1 MFEYLVKGFLLGLSL
16 SGTCL
21 ATCGPIYAPYMLME
35 KRSFIGNLKVAFQ
48 ISVGRFITY
57 GLFGIGAGVVGKSLS
72 NDFREYATAVSYI
85 ALSIFLLFYMYNSAK
100 PNHKECG
107 AKKMAGFAKGS
118 PLLLG
123 IITGISFCP
132 SFLIALTGAFER
144 AGAFSGLL
152 FFTAFFFGTTI
163 IILPI
168 SFIGFIPYVN
178 LKQFK
183 KLGSVATIAVVLWFS
198 YTGVTTLYSKIESKL
213 SITKS
218 LNFIDSNKI
227 FLISSASEELY
238 SQSLQQNLLLKGVKS
253 VEIIKAENHSQVYEF
268 YKKSPKE
275 SFILITANSL
285 SDEKLKTDIISISKN
300 RKLYSLEIDSPSET
314 EVNPVNSVIKKL
326 DFFNFNVKNRGFFF
340 SVVYKEDKKIN

>member
-16 SGTCL
+16 SGSCL

-57 GLFGIGAGVVGKSLS
+57 GLFGIGAGLLGQSLS
-72 NDFREYATAVSYI
+72 TDFREYATAVSYI
-85 ALSIFLLFYMYNSAK
+85 VLSLFLLFYMYNSAN
-100 PNHKECG
+100 PNHKECS

-118 PLLLG
+118 PLMLG

-144 AGAFSGLL
+144 AGAVSGLL

-168 SFIGFIPYVN
+168 SFIGFIPHFN
-178 LKQFK
+178 IKQFK
-183 KLGSVATIAVVLWFS
+183 KIGYIATLAVVLWFS
-198 YTGVTTLYSKIESKL
+198 YTGVTTLYSKLESKFTI
-213 SITKS
+213 SKS
-218 LNFIDSNKI
+218 VNFLNCKKI
-227 FLISSASEELY
+227 YVISSDSEELY
-238 SQSLQQNLLLKGVKS
+238 SQSLKQNLILKGISEVNLIPVKTADEVS
-253 VEIIKAENHSQVYEF
+253 AF
-268 YKKSPKE
+268 YKKSEKE
-275 SFILITANSL
+275 SFILITSK
-285 SDEKLKTDIISISKN
+285 SIKDEKLKKEIISLSQK
-300 RKLYSLEIDSPSET
+300 RKLYSLEIDSPSEK
-314 EVNPVNSVIKKL
+314 EINPVNTVIKKL

-340 SVVYKEDKKIN
+340 SVVYR